1 MRVPK
6 KSVAKNLILL
16 LAALLVGQP
25 WAAALASTA
34 DRVLPSG
41 SRIYL
46 VTDKEVSSKRGES
59 EVGMVVPC
67 RVWRD
72 VEAEG
77 TVFIKGGANAA
88 CRVDKVKRSNMGG
101 TEGKISLAGLEARSI
116 DGQTV
121 MLSGGYNK
129 EGSGRKA
136 AVWTVGLLLLWP
148 VLFVPGG
155 AAELPPGTVFDVTTV
170 NDLSL
175 KMESGA
181 GAPPRRVNLSG
192 LAGSAL
198 SAEAMVDDLIAQ
210 QKPETLRLKLSK
222 DSPMPAKLVIDS
234 VNGKSV
240 DAIPVQITSPREAD
254 GTAEAIGEIK
264 LKPLAKHFQKGIN
277 RFEVAWQDGGDRKAT
292 EVILDV
298 QM

>member
-1 MRVPK
+1 MHGPR
-6 KSVAKNLILL
+6 KSVAKSVILL
-16 LAALLVGQP
+16 LSALLVVQP
-25 WAAALASTA
+25 WAAAVASTA

-59 EVGMVVPC
+59 EVGMTVPC

-72 VEAEG
+72 VEHEG
-77 TVFIKGGANAA
+77 TVFIKGGANAS

-101 TEGKISLAGLEARSI
+101 TEGKISLAGLDARSV
-116 DGQTV
+116 DGQNI

-136 AVWTVGLLLLWP
+136 VVWTVGLLLLWP

-155 AAELPPGTVFDVTTV
+155 AAELPPSTVFDVTTV
-170 NDLSL
+170 NDLTL
-175 KMESGA
+175 KGEPGA
-181 GAPPRRVNLSG
+181 APPRRVNLSG

-198 SAEAMVDDLIAQ
+198 SAEAMIDDLLAQ

-222 DSPMPAKLVIDS
+222 DAPLPGKLVIDS

-240 DAIPVQITSPREAD
+240 DAIPVQITSPKEAD
-254 GTAEAIGEIK
+254 GTAEAVGEIK

-277 RFEVAWQDGGDRKAT
+277 RFEVAWQDGGERKAT